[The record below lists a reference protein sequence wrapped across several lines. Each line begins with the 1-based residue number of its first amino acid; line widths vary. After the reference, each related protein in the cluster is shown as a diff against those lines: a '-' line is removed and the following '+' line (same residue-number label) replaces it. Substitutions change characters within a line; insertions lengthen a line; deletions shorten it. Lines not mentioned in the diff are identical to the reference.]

1 MNPLLRTASAVA
13 LLGIGMPAFAED
25 AQPSHPAV
33 KPEALPVTLH
43 RLEQGN
49 LRFTKGVARH
59 PAQTIAVRNA
69 LAREQHPHAIVVA
82 CSDSRVPPELIFDQG
97 LGELFVVREA
107 GNELEPLAVASIE
120 YGVANLGVRLIVIM
134 GHESCGAVK
143 VGLATPD
150 GQSTGSP
157 NLDALV
163 SSVKSNLSDV
173 HLTDADRHDP
183 KVVKAAHANVDAVTR
198 QLTER
203 SALLKAK
210 VDAGELAVVSAIY
223 SLDTGHVEFWHT
235 EGLAP
240 AAKPATTATEAAG
253 AH

>member
-1 MNPLLRTASAVA
+1 MIPLLRTVAAVA
-13 LLGIGMPAFAED
+13 LLGTSMPAFAE
-25 AQPSHPAV
+25 APPPSHPAV
-33 KPEALPVTLH
+33 KPEAPPVTFH
-43 RLEQGN
+43 RLELGN

-69 LAREQHPHAIVVA
+69 LANEQHPHAIVVA
-82 CSDSRVPPELIFDQG
+82 CSDSRVAPELVFDQG

-107 GNELEPLAVASIE
+107 GNELEPLALASIE
-120 YGVANLGVRLIVIM
+120 YGVAHLGVRLIVIM

-143 VGLATPD
+143 TGLAIPD
-150 GQSTGSP
+150 GQSAGSP

-163 SSVKSNLSDV
+163 SSVKSNLSDAG
-173 HLTDADRHDP
+173 LTDADRHDP

-198 QLTER
+198 QLTQR
-203 SALLKAK
+203 SELLKAR

-235 EGLAP
+235 EGLLP
-240 AAKPATTATEAAG
+240 AAPISEVKAG
-253 AH
+253 H

>member
-1 MNPLLRTASAVA
+1 MNPLLRTAAAVA
-13 LLGIGMPAFAED
+13 LLGIAMPALAED
-25 AQPSHPAV
+25 PHPSHPAV
-33 KPEALPVTLH
+33 KPEAPPVTFH

-49 LRFTKGVARH
+49 LRFMKGVARH
-59 PAQTIAVRNA
+59 PAQTVAVRSA
-69 LAREQHPHAIVVA
+69 LANEQHPHAIIVS
-82 CSDSRVPPELIFDQG
+82 CSDSRVPPELVFDQG

-143 VGLATPD
+143 AGLSIPD
-150 GQSTGSP
+150 GQSTGFP

-163 SSVKSNLSDV
+163 SSVKSNLSDA

-210 VDAGELAVVSAIY
+210 VEAGELAVVSAIY

-235 EGLAP
+235 EGLVP
-240 AAKPATTATEAAG
+240 AAKPATTATDAAG
-253 AH
+253 K